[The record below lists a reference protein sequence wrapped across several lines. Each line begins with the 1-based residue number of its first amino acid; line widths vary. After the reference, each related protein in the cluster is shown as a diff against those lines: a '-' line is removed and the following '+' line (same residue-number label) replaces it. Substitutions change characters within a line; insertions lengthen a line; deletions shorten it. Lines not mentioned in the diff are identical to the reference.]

1 MADQDMNPA
10 GEMRDPRQMLHD
22 MKTKARA
29 SKNLLDQN
37 MTPEEEQRLL
47 AFIDRQPML
56 TRGKAPGEPGSGEG
70 IRSVSR
76 LDPSKIGPPSGV
88 YSGAGGYEYEVMDNG
103 AVKILKAPKDRGLGV
118 VLTRGMAYDAI
129 MDELQGSTPMS
140 FESDRRGR
148 EMVGGVKPDDQT
160 LAGAEM
166 AAQMASQ
173 EAEKPGQAMAMAQ
186 TKSDRK

>member
-10 GEMRDPRQMLHD
+10 GEMRDPRQMIQD

-37 MTPEEEQRLL
+37 MTPEDEQRLL
-47 AFIDRQPML
+47 SLMDRQPMP
-56 TRGKAPGEPGSGEG
+56 TRGAAPGEPGSTEFAE
-70 IRSVSR
+70 VPR
-76 LDPSKIGPPSGV
+76 LDPSKIGLPSGV

-118 VLTRGMAYDAI
+118 VLTRGLAYDAI

-140 FESDRRGR
+140 LESDRRGR

-166 AAQMASQ
+166 AAQMARQ
-173 EAEKPGQAMAMAQ
+173 EAEKSGQEMAMAQ